1 MFLIFPFGNIPA
13 IFTGMSCASLPPLR
27 ILIEAH
33 ISVPHIRGLI
43 GLRGVQNPTGAG
55 GEGGAGT
62 VLRHR
67 DNRHKAWIC

>member
-1 MFLIFPFGNIPA
+1 MF
-13 IFTGMSCASLPPLR
+13 CASLPPLR

-62 VLRHR
+62 VLGHR
-67 DNRHKAWIC
+67 DNRGVTRHQTQSLDLLNCQYE